1 MNETI
6 VVLDAIGRSVAERLR
21 ALLPE
26 GFELTHGTAF
36 GDDHLAEIISG
47 ADYAISGQVAV
58 SGEVLRAAKRL
69 KLLHKWGVG
78 VDNLDLEAARALGI
92 RVARTT
98 GSNSVAVAEFT
109 IGLMV
114 CALRHIP
121 HGHFALQHGRWQSW
135 RGQSPFLLSGKTVGL
150 VGFGAIGKA
159 VARLLSG
166 FGCAILYNKPHRLP
180 PADEEALG
188 VGFAELPALLARA
201 DVVSLHCPL
210 TPATA
215 GLIDRTAFTSMKPT
229 AVLVNVARGG
239 VVAERDLAWA
249 LRNRVIHA
257 AAVDV
262 YEVEPLPADSPLL
275 HIDNLTL
282 TPHLGAMAADTFAPT
297 VRRMFENIVRVSRG
311 EPVPALDAV
320 VEMDQG
326 GGDGLDH
333 DDPSGPPR

>member
-1 MNETI
+1 MTETI
-6 VVLDAIGRSVAERLR
+6 VVLDAISEAVADRLR
-21 ALLPE
+21 ALLPD
-26 GFELTHGTAF
+26 GFELTHATAL
-36 GDDHLAEIISG
+36 GDDHLMETVAE

-58 SGEVLRAAKRL
+58 SGAVLRAGRRL

-78 VDNLDLEAARALGI
+78 VDNLDIETARELGI
-92 RVARTT
+92 KVARTT
-98 GSNSVAVAEFT
+98 GSNSTAVAEFT
-109 IGLMV
+109 IGLMI

-121 HGHFALQHGRWQSW
+121 HGHFALQRGEWRNW

-166 FGCAILYNKPHRLP
+166 FGCTILYSKPHRLDG
-180 PADEEALG
+180 AEEERLG
-188 VGFAELPALLARA
+188 VEFAELPELLARA

-215 GLIDRTAFTSMKPT
+215 GLIDRAALSSMKPT
-229 AVLVNVARGG
+229 AVLVNAARGG
-239 VVAERDLAWA
+239 IVAEHDLAWA

-262 YEVEPLPADSPLL
+262 YEIEPLPATSPLL
-275 HIDNLTL
+275 HVDNLTL
-282 TPHLGAMAADTFAPT
+282 TPHLGAMAADTFEPT
-297 VRRMFENIVRVSRG
+297 VRRMFANIARVSRG

-320 VEMDQG
+320 V
-326 GGDGLDH
+326 
-333 DDPSGPPR
+333 P

>member
-1 MNETI
+1 MTETI
-6 VVLDAIGRSVAERLR
+6 VVLDAISQAVAERLR
-21 ALLPE
+21 ALLPD
-26 GFELTHGTAF
+26 GFELTHGTAL
-36 GDDHLAEIISG
+36 GDDHLAEIIAG
-47 ADYAISGQVAV
+47 ADYAISGQVPV
-58 SGEVLRAAKRL
+58 SGAVLRAGKRL

-78 VDNLDLEAARALGI
+78 VDNIDIETAHELGI
-92 RVARTT
+92 KVARTT
-98 GSNSVAVAEFT
+98 GSNSVTVAEFT
-109 IGLMV
+109 IGLMI

-121 HGHFALQHGRWQSW
+121 HGHFGLQNGRWQNW

-166 FGCAILYNKPHRLP
+166 FGCTIVYNKPHRLTGG
-180 PADEEALG
+180 EEKELG
-188 VGFAELPALLARA
+188 VGYAELPELLARA

-215 GLIDRTAFTSMKPT
+215 GLIDRTALTSMKST
-229 AVLVNVARGG
+229 AVLINVARGG
-239 VVAERDLAWA
+239 IVMEDDLVQA

-262 YEVEPLPADSPLL
+262 YEIEPLPAESPML

-297 VRRMFENIVRVSRG
+297 VKRMFENIARVSRG
-311 EPVPALDAV
+311 EPIPTLDAV
-320 VEMDQG
+320 V
-326 GGDGLDH
+326 
-333 DDPSGPPR
+333 P

>member
-1 MNETI
+1 MTEKI
-6 VVLDAIGRSVAERLR
+6 VVLDAIGPSVAERLR

-26 GFELTHGTAF
+26 GFELTHGTAL
-36 GDDHLAEIISG
+36 GDDHLAEIIAE

-58 SGEVLRAAKRL
+58 GGAVLRAAKRL

-78 VDNLDLEAARALGI
+78 VDNLDIETARELGI
-92 RVARTT
+92 KVARTT
-98 GSNSVAVAEFT
+98 GSNAVAVAEFT
-109 IGLMV
+109 IGLMI

-121 HGHFALQHGRWQSW
+121 HGHLGLQQGRWQSW
-135 RGQSPFLLSGKTVGL
+135 RARSPFLLSGKTVGL

-159 VARLLSG
+159 VARRLSG
-166 FGCAILYNKPHRLP
+166 FGCSVVYTKPHRLGR
-180 PADEEALG
+180 DEEARLG
-188 VGFAELPALLARA
+188 VDYAELPELLARS

-215 GLIDRTAFTSMKPT
+215 GLVDRRALTSMKPT

-239 VVAERDLAWA
+239 VVAEDDLAWA
-249 LRNRVIHA
+249 LRNGVIHA

-297 VRRMFENIVRVSRG
+297 VRRMFANIARVSRG
-311 EPVPALDAV
+311 EPVPALDTV
-320 VEMDQG
+320 V
-326 GGDGLDH
+326 
-333 DDPSGPPR
+333 P

>member
-1 MNETI
+1 MTETI
-6 VVLDAIGRSVAERLR
+6 VVLDAITEGIADRLR

-26 GFELTHGTAF
+26 GFELTHAGTLGEA
-36 GDDHLAEIISG
+36 HLMEIIAE
-47 ADYAISGQVAV
+47 ADYAISGQVPV
-58 SGEVLRAAKRL
+58 SGAVLRAGKRL

-78 VDNLDLEAARALGI
+78 VDNLDIETARELGI

-98 GSNSVAVAEFT
+98 GSNSTAVAEFT
-109 IGLMV
+109 IGLMI

-121 HGHFALQHGRWQSW
+121 HGHLGLQQGEWRNW

-166 FGCAILYNKPHRLP
+166 FGCTVRYTKPNRLHR
-180 PADEEALG
+180 DEEERLG
-188 VGFAELPALLARA
+188 VDYAELPDLLARS

-215 GLIDRTAFTSMKPT
+215 GLIDRAALASMKRT
-229 AVLVNVARGG
+229 AVLINVARGG
-239 VVAERDLAWA
+239 VVAEHDLAWA

-262 YEVEPLPADSPLL
+262 YEVEPLPAASPLL

-282 TPHLGAMAADTFAPT
+282 TPHLGAMAADTFEPT
-297 VRRMFENIVRVSRG
+297 VRRMFGNIARVSRG
-311 EPVPALDAV
+311 EPLPALDAV
-320 VEMDQG
+320 A
-326 GGDGLDH
+326 
-333 DDPSGPPR
+333 P

>member
-1 MNETI
+1 MTETI
-6 VVLDAIGRSVAERLR
+6 VVLDAISEAVADRLR
-21 ALLPE
+21 ALLPG
-26 GFELTHGTAF
+26 GFELTHGTAH
-36 GDDHLAEIISG
+36 GDDHLADIIAG

-78 VDNLDLEAARALGI
+78 VDNLDIETARALGI
-92 RVARTT
+92 KVARTT
-98 GSNSVAVAEFT
+98 GSNSLAVAEFT
-109 IGLMV
+109 LGLTI

-121 HGHFALQHGRWQSW
+121 HGHFGLQNGQWQNW

-150 VGFGAIGKA
+150 VGLGAIGKS

-166 FGCAILYNKPHRLP
+166 FGCTILYNKPNRL
-180 PADEEALG
+180 AHAEEEALG
-188 VGFAELPALLARA
+188 VEYADLPDLLARS

-210 TPATA
+210 TPNTA
-215 GLIDRTAFTSMKPT
+215 GLIDRAALTAMKPT
-229 AVLVNVARGG
+229 AVLINVARGG
-239 VVAERDLAWA
+239 VVAEPDLVWA

-297 VRRMFENIVRVSRG
+297 VNRMFGNIARVSRG
-311 EPVPALDAV
+311 EPVPALDVV
-320 VEMDQG
+320 VE
-326 GGDGLDH
+326 
-333 DDPSGPPR
+333 